1 MIVTE
6 ERMSFRKQLEAW
18 HDLVVRE
25 RQLQQTISRQEHRL
39 AELQDRLSPSGI
51 LGAFRNTPMVNAD
64 IRPQGGH
71 GDKVFMMIAETDE
84 KMATLQL
91 SMAFTRA
98 QLQDV
103 QDAIDIIEG
112 ELQTFSER
120 HRRAAELMFRDRETW
135 YVACEELRVEKS
147 RLYELLQEI
156 ADGVDR
162 WLMWRVE

>member
-1 MIVTE
+1 MTE

-25 RQLQQTISRQEHRL
+25 RQIQQTISRQERRL

-91 SMAFTRA
+91 SMALARA

-103 QDAIDIIEG
+103 QDALRSIEADL
-112 ELQTFSER
+112 EPMAPA
-120 HRRAAELMFRDRETW
+120 HRRAAEILYRECDSWST
-135 YVACEELRVEKS
+135 ACEELHLSKS
-147 RLYELLQEI
+147 RIYDMIGEI
-156 ADGVDR
+156 VEAVDHWSR
-162 WLMWRVE
+162 WL